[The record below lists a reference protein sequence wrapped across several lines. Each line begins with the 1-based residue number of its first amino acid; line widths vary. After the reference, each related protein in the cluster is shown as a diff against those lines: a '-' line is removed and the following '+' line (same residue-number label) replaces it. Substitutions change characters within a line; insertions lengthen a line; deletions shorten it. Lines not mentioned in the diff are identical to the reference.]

1 MRRSS
6 SANGTNFEIVREIK
20 WHQYIPIVNVIYDVF
35 FDVPPTVDQLRELIN
50 MLLMFD
56 TLLLS
61 CVVGLPFNYGYA
73 DFAELIERFTPRD
86 SYGEVGGVS
95 EAGYAKLWDRA
106 SYRGQTSWHFVERF
120 GQYYVLSLAALSS
133 AGMIMVVQYLSI
145 SFTSFHDAEG
155 KHSPRQLEA
164 YWRWAVVP
172 CFLATLLSILG
183 AVFTQQTTYF
193 LFVAVFPNRYVAAH
207 GQWGDGRADH
217 LGPWDSQRLSS
228 AKPAV
233 FAEGG
238 DDDAALAAADL
249 AVDDLAALDDAL
261 LANALLKDA
270 GLDTAARLRVLLRV
284 KGGSAVAEDQA
295 VLALALL
302 GAAAAFAPPSAAR
315 ALAPLRAAD
324 SCGECDDWNP
334 FGDGCKP
341 CDDGKSVF
349 VNEAL
354 VTSKVLRDV
363 DVVGANGQR
372 AEMSRLMGDSGAVPS
387 YLGSLRAAKIAGP
400 IFISVAPADSA
411 VEKME
416 KFLDLNPLVPRK
428 SLFVDDSPTLDA
440 YASAGFKKIGDDT
453 AGGMAAASKLQAPK
467 LNAGAWWR
475 YLTNVATLSP
485 VPKDLKFGEIPEGVL
500 RLGGTFVVDDDK
512 VAFAHADK
520 FPGDHPA
527 IADVLRAAR
536 INILDATGEVQ
547 NA

>member
-193 LFVAVFPNRYVAAH
+193 LFAAFPNRYAAAH
-207 GQWGDGRADH
+207 GQWGDG
-217 LGPWDSQRLSS
+217 RLSS

-261 LANALLKDA
+261 ANALLKDA
-270 GLDTAARLRVLLRV
+270 GLDTARSRVAPPRAE
-284 KGGSAVAEDQA
+284 AVAEDQ
-295 VLALALL
+295 
-302 GAAAAFAPPSAAR
+302 
-315 ALAPLRAAD
+315 LRRVRRL
-324 SCGECDDWNP
+324 EP

-428 SLFVDDSPTLDA
+428 SLFVDDSPTFDA

-475 YLTNVATLSP
+475 YSRTS
-485 VPKDLKFGEIPEGVL
+485 
-500 RLGGTFVVDDDK
+500 R
-512 VAFAHADK
+512 
-520 FPGDHPA
+520 
-527 IADVLRAAR
+527 R
-536 INILDATGEVQ
+536 
-547 NA
+547 